1 MGHED
6 AAGNQLMPENS
17 VESTTDAAGS
27 NYRRSIQGDGLLARE
42 WLDFCAVL
50 DAPDLSWE
58 ARFERISERM
68 STIDFEALPEHLK
81 CPVAGCYRRTIVGA
95 LHTDEEPGFEAVLAH
110 WRLTCITPIHGHP
123 PVVMYRVLSGRYRMT
138 FYEKTDDGLSPV
150 SERLLGPGDWLLHE
164 GAGPGYEH
172 FIHTVECL
180 EEGWTLNLYSDDALK
195 GVKYNV

>member
-1 MGHED
+1 
-6 AAGNQLMPENS
+6 
-17 VESTTDAAGS
+17 
-27 NYRRSIQGDGLLARE
+27 
-42 WLDFCAVL
+42 
-50 DAPDLSWE
+50 
-58 ARFERISERM
+58 
-68 STIDFEALPEHLK
+68 
-81 CPVAGCYRRTIVGA
+81 
-95 LHTDEEPGFEAVLAH
+95 
-110 WRLTCITPIHGHP
+110 
-123 PVVMYRVLSGRYRMT
+123 MT